1 MKYFVGKWISVQSLV
16 TLLNTTCY
24 LENSKS
30 YFNRCIHSNYL
41 TDYHL
46 YNKVIHK
53 IQKNEE
59 NNPLKTTFYY
69 FTRKD
74 SHIPRYFLSTMYKWI
89 HKIQKN
95 EENNPLKTTF
105 YYFTRKDSH
114 IPRYFLSMMYKWQHI
129 YDNFYV
135 LRSRTSN
142 AYDNS
147 IHLKTNIKRK

>member
-16 TLLNTTCY
+16 TLLNITCY

-30 YFNRCIHSNYL
+30 YLNRYIHSNYL
-41 TDYHL
+41 TDCHL
-46 YNKVIHK
+46 YDKVIHK

-59 NNPLKTTFYY
+59 NNPLKT
-69 FTRKD
+69 
-74 SHIPRYFLSTMYKWI
+74 I
-89 HKIQKN
+89 
-95 EENNPLKTTF
+95 F